1 MLFVIDKA
9 RLQRLIAVT
18 RDDRTPRDKGK
29 EGPFYRIQAFD
40 NTLRLT
46 GRAVEATVPATVH
59 VPGVMFLRVT
69 LFRQMLRMVPAS
81 GFIAIQAHRD
91 GLTFADVTLAASN
104 VDMLLYPDVA
114 SAPELHPTERKPVP
128 PPPNPDFPRSL
139 FDHLPE

>member
-18 RDDRTPRDKGK
+18 RDDRTPREKGK
-29 EGPFYRIQAFD
+29 EGPFYRIQASE

-46 GRAVEATVPATVH
+46 GRLVEATVHATVH

-69 LFRQMLRMVPAS
+69 LFRQMLRLVPES

-114 SAPELHPTERKPVP
+114 TAPELHPSERKPVT